1 MIPHFTRPYQKK
13 VSSLD
18 EIQNKINYL
27 VTHYVSFDKSIE
39 WIVIGSN
46 YIFTEAYRYAI
57 PEEYYYKYGIRRY
70 GFHGTSH
77 QYVINEAARI
87 LQRPIAELNMVFI
100 YLETPK
106 LFSLAR

>member
-1 MIPHFTRPYQKK
+1 MRFKTKSITM
-13 VSSLD
+13 
-18 EIQNKINYL
+18 
-27 VTHYVSFDKSIE
+27 HYVSFDKSIE

-77 QYVINEAARI
+77 QYVINEAAKI
-87 LQRPIAELNMVFI
+87 LQRPIDELNMVFI

-106 LFSLAR
+106 LFVYI